1 MQLHAVDLDPCRR
14 GRLLLIHSFKL
25 PPPGVKDWSARR

>member
-14 GRLLLIHSFKL
+14 GRLPLIHPFKL